1 MGIHDGVARSFS
13 EDAGERELL
22 VRVRRS
28 LVWLV
33 VLIVAGCAA
42 PGRPRVQAPTV
53 PLPEVD
59 EPIGGALLPVSNSLR
74 AWSYKRPTIEP
85 LLQLGKALYEEPHL
99 PPLMNLKIMTVVA
112 SRNHCF
118 Y

>member
-1 MGIHDGVARSFS
+1 MTVILRRTIEWVVVVVAT
-13 EDAGERELL
+13 
-22 VRVRRS
+22 
-28 LVWLV
+28 
-33 VLIVAGCAA
+33 GCAA
-42 PGRPRVQAPTV
+42 PEAPQVRGPTV

-74 AWSYKRPTIEP
+74 AWSYKEPAVEP
-85 LLQLGKALYEEPHL
+85 LLELGKALYEEPLL
-99 PPLMNLKIMTVVA
+99 PPLMNLKIMAVVA